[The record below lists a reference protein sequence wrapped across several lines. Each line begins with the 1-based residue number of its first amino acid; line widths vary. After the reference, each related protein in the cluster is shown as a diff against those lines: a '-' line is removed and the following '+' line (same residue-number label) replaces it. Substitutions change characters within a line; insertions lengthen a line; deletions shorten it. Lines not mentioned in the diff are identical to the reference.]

1 MTTSVAIVYATR
13 YGATETVA
21 QRLAAALRENGA
33 PQVWCSE
40 IGVADPGLLASAG
53 MIVVGGPIYAG
64 RILSDVPKFCEANR
78 KLLLDRVV
86 GLFITCLYEGDQA
99 RTQLN
104 EAFPSWLNGHACAH
118 ADLGGAVR
126 LHQLK
131 FLDRFLM
138 KKVGKVRED
147 VDRIRTDAIRAF
159 SETLRDCLGTL
170 P

>member
-1 MTTSVAIVYATR
+1 MTTSVAIVYASK

-21 QRLAAALRENGA
+21 QRLAAALQENGVA
-33 PQVWCSE
+33 EVWCSE
-40 IGVADPGLLASAG
+40 TSAADPGQLARAG

-64 RILSDVPKFCEANR
+64 RIMSDVPKFCEANR
-78 KLLLDRVV
+78 KLLLERVV

-99 RTQLN
+99 RTQLS
-104 EAFPSWLNGHACAH
+104 EAFPSWIHGHACAH

-138 KKVGKVRED
+138 RNVGKVRED
-147 VDRIRTDAIRAF
+147 VDRIRMDAIRSFAA
-159 SETLRDCLGTL
+159 TLRDCLGTL